1 VKTGG
6 VRLSKRSLFLKLRIS
21 DEELDVL
28 RQLARAE
35 GTSISDF
42 IRKKLGL
49 SQTGRVKK
57 SVSRG

>member
-1 VKTGG
+1 M
-6 VRLSKRSLFLKLRIS
+6 SKRSLWLKLRIS

-35 GTSISDF
+35 GSTVSDL

-49 SQTGRVKK
+49 DLGRRVKK

>member
-1 VKTGG
+1 M
-6 VRLSKRSLFLKLRIS
+6 SKRSLFLKLRIS